1 MAKSRSKK
9 GRSAIRRIKVMV
21 SSRCNDAFPAGG
33 DISLTKTRRQLK
45 ERIESVRLFDQQLF
59 DVWINEDAPAP
70 ATEDSWDTCMAQ
82 VDACDILLVLFNGN
96 AGWTVGKGD
105 LGICHGEWQR
115 GRHSAPGKVHLIQ
128 IGTDDDLKACDLE
141 PDKRFRGEVAKS
153 GDFVARALSP
163 EALFDEASQT
173 LLHAVTQLVSLGGQD
188 SRGSR
193 FHLGEALEW
202 SKLDY
207 RARAD
212 RIADTLGASIVQ
224 NGGEKVGGRTFTR
237 QIEGVSVFFAVHAV
251 PGAMSIGAAREMVG
265 RPFLRDHEHVAAM
278 AGAAGPVHLIGCNRT
293 ATETQAATLLGF
305 PDAAIVAAPF
315 GIYVAD
321 EVQKVQ
327 FVLLENCRDDALTRL
342 ALQRFIAWLDQ
353 TGEGAVLAARAE
365 ARQRIAKAIDAERA
379 SA

>member
-1 MAKSRSKK
+1 MPKARSRK
-9 GRSAIRRIKVMV
+9 GRTAIRRIKVMV
-21 SSRCNDAFPAGG
+21 SSRCNDEFPVGSG
-33 DISLTKTRRQLK
+33 KSLTDTRRDLKAMIEKVQLF
-45 ERIESVRLFDQQLF
+45 EQQLF

-70 ATEDSWDTCMAQ
+70 ATEESWDECMKQ

-96 AGWTVGKGD
+96 AGWTAGDGD

-115 GRHSAPGKVHLIQ
+115 ARYSAPGKVHLVQ
-128 IGTDDDLKACDLE
+128 LGSDDDLKLHNRK
-141 PDKRFRGEVAKS
+141 PDQRFQNEVSRS
-153 GDFVARALSP
+153 GGFAARAVSP
-163 EALFDEASQT
+163 GALLEEARQT
-173 LLHAVTQLVSLGGQD
+173 LVHAVTQLVGLGGQD
-188 SRGSR
+188 TRGGR

-212 RIADTLGASIVQ
+212 RISDTLGSAIVQ
-224 NGGEKVGGRTFTR
+224 NGGVNIGPRTFTR
-237 QIEGVSVFFAVHAV
+237 EIEGTSVFFVVHAV
-251 PGAMSIGAAREMVG
+251 PGAMSVGAAREMVG
-265 RPFLRDHEHVAAM
+265 RPFLRDHEHIASM
-278 AGAAGPVHLIGCNRT
+278 SGAAGPVHLIGCNRT

-342 ALQRFIAWLDQ
+342 TFQRFIGWLDQ
-353 TGEGAVLAARAE
+353 TGEGTVLAARAE
-365 ARQRIAKAIDAERA
+365 ARQRIAKAIQAERA
-379 SA
+379 PA